1 LVNVNN
7 EKILLQTLKSNY
19 NLCNY
24 CLKRHIPSVKLTHIL
39 DQENCF
45 ICHGMMNNIGV
56 INTKILSTVNNVY
69 EFDSFLIG
77 ATIPTEYYERED
89 QIRAKFKIRG
99 KENIKIQLIRELR
112 KEFLKITKKRL
123 DFLMPD
129 ISINISID
137 KNNNVEVIARTR
149 PLHFFG
155 RYLKKHRGIR
165 QRQTKCISCQGKG
178 CLVCDYSGLS
188 GYDSIEGI
196 IAKRLISITEG
207 QNPKFTWVGSEDEE
221 SIVLGKG
228 RPFFAS
234 ISNPR
239 IRKLENNFKF
249 SENGILVTLR
259 RKSDNLI
266 GSSLAFI
273 TKIKILVE
281 CDRALTKSDIENIK
295 VYGGSIVKFETKSR
309 QFSKR
314 IYSLRIQKIDSN
326 HFVITVI
333 TDGGFQVKQ
342 FIGERE
348 YAKPN
353 ISEIF
358 DSNCRCISF
367 DILDVDIQ
375 KHFF

>member
-1 LVNVNN
+1 
-7 EKILLQTLKSNY
+7 
-19 NLCNY
+19 
-24 CLKRHIPSVKLTHIL
+24 
-39 DQENCF
+39 
-45 ICHGMMNNIGV
+45 MMGNIDI
-56 INTKILSTVNNVY
+56 INSKILSAVNNAY

-99 KENIKIQLIRELR
+99 KENLKIQLIRELR
-112 KEFLKITKKRL
+112 RRFLKITKTRL

-137 KNNNVEVIARTR
+137 RNNNVEVMARTR

-165 QRQTKCISCQGKG
+165 QKQARCSGCQGKG
-178 CLVCDYSGLS
+178 CVVCNYSGLS
-188 GYDSIEGI
+188 GYDSVEGI

-207 QNPKFTWVGSEDEE
+207 QNPKFNWVGSEDEE

-239 IRKLENNFKF
+239 NRKLENNLKF
-249 SENGILVTLR
+249 RENGILVTLSP
-259 RKSDNLI
+259 KSDNVI
-266 GSSLAFI
+266 DSSLAFI
-273 TKIKILVE
+273 TKTKILVE
-281 CDRALTKSDIENIK
+281 CDRALTISDIENVK
-295 VYGGSIVKFETKSR
+295 VCDGSIVKFESKSR
-309 QFSKR
+309 QFSKK
-314 IYSLRIQKIDSN
+314 IYSLKVQKVYSN
-326 HFVITVI
+326 RFAITVV
-333 TDGGFQVKQ
+333 TDGGFHVKQ
-342 FIGERE
+342 FVGERE

-353 ISEIF
+353 ISEIVA
-358 DSNCRCISF
+358 SNCRCISF
-367 DILDVDIQ
+367 DILDVDMQ

>member
-7 EKILLQTLKSNY
+7 KKILLQTLKSNY
-19 NLCNY
+19 NLCKY
-24 CLKRHIPSVKLTHIL
+24 CLKRHIPSVKLTHIS

-45 ICHGMMNNIGV
+45 ICHGMMNNIDV

-112 KEFLKITKKRL
+112 KKFLKITKSRL

-259 RKSDNLI
+259 RKSDNVI
-266 GSSLAFI
+266 
-273 TKIKILVE
+273 E

-314 IYSLRIQKIDSN
+314 IYSLRIQEIDSN
-326 HFVITVI
+326 HFAITVI

-353 ISEIF
+353 ISDIF
-358 DSNCRCISF
+358 DSDCRCISF

>member
-1 LVNVNN
+1 
-7 EKILLQTLKSNY
+7 
-19 NLCNY
+19 
-24 CLKRHIPSVKLTHIL
+24 
-39 DQENCF
+39 
-45 ICHGMMNNIGV
+45 MMDNIDV

-99 KENIKIQLIRELR
+99 KENLKIQLIRELR
-112 KEFLKITKKRL
+112 KKFLKITKTRL

-155 RYLKKHRGIR
+155 RYLKKYRGIR
-165 QRQTKCISCQGKG
+165 QKQTKCNNCQGKG

-196 IAKRLISITEG
+196 IAKKLISITEG
-207 QNPKFTWVGSEDEE
+207 QNPKFTWIGSEDEE

-239 IRKLENNFKF
+239 NRKLENNFKF
-249 SENGILVTLR
+249 CENGILVTLR
-259 RKSDNLI
+259 RKSDNVI

-281 CDRALTKSDIENIK
+281 CDRTLTKSDIESIK
-295 VYGGSIVKFETKSR
+295 VYDGSIVKFESNSR

-314 IYSLRIQKIDSN
+314 IYSLRVQKVDSN
-326 HFVITVI
+326 RFAITVI

>member
-1 LVNVNN
+1 
-7 EKILLQTLKSNY
+7 
-19 NLCNY
+19 
-24 CLKRHIPSVKLTHIL
+24 
-39 DQENCF
+39 
-45 ICHGMMNNIGV
+45 
-56 INTKILSTVNNVY
+56 
-69 EFDSFLIG
+69 
-77 ATIPTEYYERED
+77 
-89 QIRAKFKIRG
+89 
-99 KENIKIQLIRELR
+99 
-112 KEFLKITKKRL
+112 
-123 DFLMPD
+123 
-129 ISINISID
+129 
-137 KNNNVEVIARTR
+137 
-149 PLHFFG
+149 LHFFG

-165 QRQTKCISCQGKG
+165 QKQTKCSSCQGKG
-178 CLVCDYSGLS
+178 CLACHYSGLS

-239 IRKLENNFKF
+239 NRKLENNFKF

-259 RKSDNLI
+259 RKSDNVI

-273 TKIKILVE
+273 TKIKILVQ
-281 CDRALTKSDIENIK
+281 CDRALTKADIENIK

-326 HFVITVI
+326 RFAITVI

>member
-1 LVNVNN
+1 MVNVNN
-7 EKILLQTLKSNY
+7 KKILLQTLKGNY
-19 NLCNY
+19 NLCKY
-24 CLKRHIPSVKLTHIL
+24 CLKRHIPSVKLTHVS

-112 KEFLKITKKRL
+112 KKFLKITKKRL

-259 RKSDNLI
+259 RKSDNVI
-266 GSSLAFI
+266 GSSIAFI
-273 TKIKILVE
+273 TKIRILIE
-281 CDRALTKSDIENIK
+281 CDRDLTKSDIENIK
-295 VYGGSIVKFETKSR
+295 LYGGTIVKFETKSR

-353 ISEIF
+353 ISDIF

>member
-1 LVNVNN
+1 MVNVNN
-7 EKILLQTLKSNY
+7 KKILLQTLKSNY
-19 NLCNY
+19 NLCKY
-24 CLKRHIPSVKLTHIL
+24 CLKRHIPSVKLTHKSG
-39 DQENCF
+39 QENCF
-45 ICHGMMNNIGV
+45 ICHGMMDNIDV

-99 KENIKIQLIRELR
+99 KENLKIQLIRELR
-112 KEFLKITKKRL
+112 KKFLKITKTRL

-137 KNNNVEVIARTR
+137 KNNNVEVITRTR

-165 QRQTKCISCQGKG
+165 QKQTKCSSCQGKG
-178 CLVCDYSGLS
+178 CLACHYSGLS

-228 RPFFAS
+228 RPFFAT

-239 IRKLENNFKF
+239 NRKLENNFKF

-259 RKSDNLI
+259 RKSDNVI

-273 TKIKILVE
+273 TKIKIVVQ
-281 CDRALTKSDIENIK
+281 CDRALTKADIENIK

-314 IYSLRIQKIDSN
+314 IYSLRVQKIDSN
-326 HFVITVI
+326 RFAITVI

-348 YAKPN
+348 YARPN